1 MAKLLPPIV
10 QGRLPAQEHDTALSL
25 AIPYK
30 LNPAVGFREFDSIYL
45 KIKSVSTGVDV
56 GTPIQTTTFSGMD
69 SKGNY
74 IANFSISNKE
84 PELLTKDSYYKAQ
97 IAFASGEEVGYY
109 SSVGVFKC
117 GDPGNAFITNLKVG
131 SVSVMPVFLRG
142 SYVNKSDITEKV
154 QSYQFT
160 IYDNNDKA
168 IERSE
173 ELIEP
178 YYEIKMRPS
187 NGSFYTV
194 ALTVTTING
203 FIVKS
208 ASYKVTG
215 IQMSE
220 LPVNI
225 EAIPDFESGSI
236 KVSATGEFNGTYQLE
251 TNGRPLLT
259 KTFAGKS
266 FEYIDRNCEQGE
278 RYIYTLYK
286 IESSGQ
292 FSASI
297 STVETI
303 IDFEDV
309 FLHDDKKS
317 VCIRYNPKISS
328 FKTMLLESKQEALGN
343 KYPYFFRNGS
353 VGYKEFTIGGLI
365 SRLTDFNEDSVAR
378 ASTDANGDK
387 EVEFTTNL
395 SADNFRLERK
405 YKLELLDWL
414 NNGKIKMFRS
424 SAEGNYCVRLMNV
437 SLQPQETLG
446 RMLHSFTCT
455 AYEAA
460 DIDYFNKKEIISEK
474 TIVENNGTNVILSS
488 PLELDLPGAY
498 SFTYKGQDGDILT
511 VLYENGEE
519 QTFVVGYTK
528 IISAENIKNIIRFS
542 STNLES
548 EISYLAY
555 KYDTTETISTMIV
568 EEYSCKDEE
577 NKISSIDEIQQIEI
591 YVDQQSVVNGDRN
604 FQFKFTIDND
614 YDIDFNLKTEI
625 NNEGNLVVFSSLF
638 TKNNLY
644 ELNVTRIELVAG
656 VRARVIRKVSVVD
669 ATTN

>member
-1 MAKLLPPIV
+1 MAKLLPPII
-10 QGRLPAQEHDTALSL
+10 QGRLPAQEYDTALSL

-45 KIKSVSTGVDV
+45 RIKSVSTGVDV
-56 GTPIQTTTFSGMD
+56 GTPIQTIAFSGMD

-109 SSVGVFKC
+109 SSIGVFKC

-142 SYVNKSDITEKV
+142 SYVNESDTTEKV

-328 FKTMLLESKQEALGN
+328 FKTTLLESKQEALGN

-365 SRLTDFNEDSVAR
+365 SRLTDFKEESVKR
-378 ASTDANGDK
+378 ASTNASPSEDI
-387 EVEFTTNL
+387 EFATNL
-395 SADNFRLERK
+395 SANNFRLERE

-424 SAEGNYCVRLMNV
+424 PAEGNYCVRLMNV
-437 SLQPQETLG
+437 SLSPQETLG

-460 DIDYFNKKEIISEK
+460 DIDYFNKRENISEE
-474 TIVENNGTNVILSS
+474 IEGEYENIKELSS
-488 PLELDLPGAY
+488 PLELELPGAH
-498 SFTYKGQDGDILT
+498 SFTYNGKEGDILT
-511 VLYENGEE
+511 VLYQDGEE
-519 QTFVVGYTK
+519 QVFIIGYTGE
-528 IISAENIKNIIRFS
+528 ISATNVKNIIRFS
-542 STNLES
+542 STNPKS
-548 EISYLAY
+548 IISYSAYRGATEAIFTMVVEEYKRTQVDLTGVIRVEIYADEEDLVNNYTKNRIVGDLSYVLNGKEKELAY
-555 KYDTTETISTMIV
+555 KLNGNDVEVEIIKITEPIGS
-568 EEYSCKDEE
+568 
-577 NKISSIDEIQQIEI
+577 
-591 YVDQQSVVNGDRN
+591 
-604 FQFKFTIDND
+604 
-614 YDIDFNLKTEI
+614 
-625 NNEGNLVVFSSLF
+625 LVLGA
-638 TKNNLY
+638 N
-644 ELNVTRIELVAG
+644 